1 MRVRE
6 EVDDGVR
13 AGERGRQGGLVE
25 DVSFDGTGPD
35 ALEQPPATRGPRDAR
50 DPVAGRQQLTHG
62 TAPDDARG
70 SGDHDVVHDRLTR
83 HPAGS

>member
-13 AGERGRQGGLVE
+13 AGERGRQGDLVE

-35 ALEQPPATRGPRDAR
+35 ALEQPPATRGPRTPATRWPAASSSRTAR
-50 DPVAGRQQLTHG
+50 RPTTPEAPVITMSFMTG
-62 TAPDDARG
+62 
-70 SGDHDVVHDRLTR
+70 
-83 HPAGS
+83 